1 MARSIDETHLGPSQ
15 FPHNPYDNTTEV
27 WKRESLA
34 YWAKEPNGT
43 LVLFVHG
50 WTGRALDTWTDFPGV
65 WPDAHRG
72 CDLLFYGYSSA
83 RPQIE
88 ANAAAFAGFL
98 ERFMADP
105 GSLINQTLPHLPTL
119 HRSAFNV
126 KQLIIVAH
134 SLGAVIVRDALLRV
148 KVNGKSWW
156 TPTKTWTGL
165 AKDVLLSVVGN
176 VREQQIPAYNWIR
189 RTKIVLF
196 APAHC
201 GSKLAEKWLGKAL
214 ARGVALWALNSLRD
228 LSPKCDYL
236 VALQRRTKAAVKE
249 GWGEPFKSSRIVF
262 PYVEDV
268 VVNGRFPD
276 DPPEEEPFY
285 GANHSSVCKPSDKWR
300 HPVELIERVL

>member
-1 MARSIDETHLGPSQ
+1 MARSIDETHIGPAQ
-15 FPHNPYDNTTEV
+15 FPHNPYDETTEV

-65 WPDAHRG
+65 WPDKHRG
-72 CDLLFYGYSSA
+72 CDLFFYGYSSA

-88 ANAAAFAGFL
+88 ANAAAFSAFL
-98 ERFMADP
+98 EQFMEDP
-105 GSLINQTLPHLPTL
+105 GMLINGTLPHLPAL
-119 HRSAFNV
+119 HRGAFAVN
-126 KQLIIVAH
+126 QLIIVAH

-148 KVNGKSWW
+148 KTNVEARQ
-156 TPTKTWTGL
+156 TPPHTF
-165 AKDVLLSVVGN
+165 SVGDKVILGYDFK
-176 VREQQIPAYNWIR
+176 QSPDTHWIW
-189 RTKIVLF
+189 RTKLVLF

-201 GSKLAEKWLGKAL
+201 GSKLAEKFPGKAL
-214 ARGVALWALNSLRD
+214 ARGVALWALHSVRD

-236 VALQRRTKAAVKE
+236 IALQQHTQAAVKA

-262 PYVEDV
+262 PYVDDIV
-268 VVNGRFPD
+268 LNGRFPD

-285 GANHSSVCKPSDKWR
+285 GKAHSTVCKPSHTWH
-300 HPVELIERVL
+300 HPVKLVQSVL